1 MSTPFVRKL
10 EYGAGL
16 SDEDKR
22 VLEQAVRDVRQFK
35 SRHDLILE
43 DDSPENVHVILEGFA
58 CRYKRLP
65 DGGRQIMAY
74 LVPGDCCDLHV
85 SILSRID
92 HTIGTLTPCKVAL
105 LPHTVVEDLM
115 SQSRSITRALWWAT
129 LVDAGTTREWLINM
143 SRRPA
148 DKRTAHLLCELLVRL
163 QAVGLA
169 TNNSFVLPLTQRQLA
184 DTLAMTGV
192 HLNRIVR
199 HLRLEGLIT
208 LKGHTVTIP
217 DVERLK
223 SIADFNP
230 NYLHLTQRR
239 DEVRQNDRLN
249 GADG

>member
-1 MSTPFVRKL
+1 MPTPFVLRL

-16 SDEDKR
+16 SDQDR
-22 VLEQAVRDVRQFK
+22 QVLEQAVRNVRQFK
-35 SRHDLILE
+35 PRHDLILE

-92 HTIGTLTPCKVAL
+92 HTIGTLTPCKVAF
-105 LPHTVVEDLM
+105 LPHSVIEDLTR
-115 SQSRSITRALWWAT
+115 QYPSITRALWWST
-129 LVDAGTTREWLINM
+129 LADQGTLREWLVNM

-169 TNNSFVLPLTQRQLA
+169 TDNSFVLPLTQRQLA

-199 HLRLEGLIT
+199 QLRSDGMIT
-208 LKGHTVTIP
+208 LKGHTITIP

-223 SIADFNP
+223 SFAEFNP
-230 NYLHLTQRR
+230 NYLHLMQRR
-239 DEVRQNDRLN
+239 DEARSKYR
-249 GADG
+249 

>member
-1 MSTPFVRKL
+1 MTTPFVRKL

-16 SDEDKR
+16 SDQDR
-22 VLEQAVRDVRQFK
+22 QALERAVCDVRQFK
-35 SRHDLILE
+35 PRHDLILE
-43 DDSPENVHVILEGFA
+43 DDNPENVHVIVEGFA

-65 DGGRQIMAY
+65 DGTRQIMAY

-85 SILSRID
+85 PILSRID
-92 HTIGTLTPCKVAL
+92 HTIGTLTTCKVAF
-105 LPHTVVEDLM
+105 LPHTVIEDLTA
-115 SQSRSITRALWWAT
+115 QSRSITRALWWST
-129 LVDAGTTREWLINM
+129 LADQGTVREWLVNM

-148 DKRTAHLLCELLVRL
+148 DKRTGHLLCELLVRL

-199 HLRLEGLIT
+199 QLRSEGLIM
-208 LKGHTVTIP
+208 LKGHTITIP
-217 DVERLK
+217 DVEQLK
-223 SIADFNP
+223 TFADFNP

-239 DEVRQNDRLN
+239 DAVRQKDR
-249 GADG
+249 

>member
-1 MSTPFVRKL
+1 MTTPFVRKL

-16 SDEDKR
+16 SDQDR
-22 VLEQAVRDVRQFK
+22 QVLEQAVRDVRQFK
-35 SRHDLILE
+35 PRHDLILE

-58 CRYKRLP
+58 CRYKLLP
-65 DGGRQIMAY
+65 DGTRQIMAY

-85 SILSRID
+85 PILSRID
-92 HTIGTLTPCKVAL
+92 HTIGTLTVCKVAFL
-105 LPHTVVEDLM
+105 SHTVIEDLTR
-115 SQSRSITRALWWAT
+115 QYPSITRALWWST
-129 LVDAGTTREWLINM
+129 LADQGTLREWLVNM

-199 HLRLEGLIT
+199 QLRCEGLIT
-208 LKGHTVTIP
+208 LKGHTITIP

-223 SIADFNP
+223 SFAEFSP
-230 NYLHLTQRR
+230 NYLHLSQRR
-239 DEVRQNDRLN
+239 DVAMQNGR
-249 GADG
+249 